1 MILNFYPPFDNDRLV
16 KRPKNCVVCAK
27 PAKFCHFDVPSC
39 CFSFFRRSILDQ
51 HLYVC
56 KNQGNCRIEEGI
68 FCRSCR
74 FDRCLL
80 GGMNFR
86 TIQKFPNGI
95 DINKIS
101 AMITEKKRQLFEKAA
116 KSQNYPD
123 FGQYDLTVVMDYY
136 HLGSELIL
144 NFDFNFG

>member
-1 MILNFYPPFDNDRLV
+1 MWNENFF
-16 KRPKNCVVCAK
+16 K
-27 PAKFCHFDVPSC
+27 
-39 CFSFFRRSILDQ
+39 
-51 HLYVC
+51 
-56 KNQGNCRIEEGI
+56 GE

-95 DINKIS
+95 DVNKIS
-101 AMITEKKRQLFEKAA
+101 AMLTEKKRQLFEKDT

-123 FGQYDLTVVMDYY
+123 FGQYDVTMVIDFYY
-136 HLGSELIL
+136 LGSELIL
-144 NFDFNFG
+144 NFDLNYG